1 MNVKHIIIHHTAT
14 TGETTRFESVRYHH
28 VNTNGWRDIG
38 YHYFIEHNGTIK
50 VGRMETETGAH
61 CRADNM
67 NSKSLGIALAGDFTR
82 EEPTA
87 QQKRSLNRLIG
98 SIKQR
103 YQIESILGHGE
114 VEGASTDCP
123 GKNFLLPNVS
133 AILNGS

>member
-1 MNVKHIIIHHTAT
+1 
-14 TGETTRFESVRYHH
+14 
-28 VNTNGWRDIG
+28 
-38 YHYFIEHNGTIK
+38 
-50 VGRMETETGAH
+50 METETGAH
-61 CRADNM
+61 SRADNM
-67 NSKSLGIALAGDFTR
+67 KSKSLGIALAGDFTK

-87 QQKRSLNRLIG
+87 QQKRSLNRLIE
-98 SIKQR
+98 SINQR